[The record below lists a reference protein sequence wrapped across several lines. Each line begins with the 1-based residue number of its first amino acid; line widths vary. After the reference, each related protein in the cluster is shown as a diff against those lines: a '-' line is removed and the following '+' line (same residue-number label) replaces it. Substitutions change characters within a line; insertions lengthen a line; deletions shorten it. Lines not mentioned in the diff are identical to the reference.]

1 MHKLRVKQMTNEKYL
16 KMVNAI
22 VKNEGDINVIDK
34 SRNSYYLALISIVDE
49 GDIDVISKRQ

>member
-1 MHKLRVKQMTNEKYL
+1 MTNEKYL

-34 SRNSYYLALISIVDE
+34 SRNSNYLVLISIADE
-49 GDIDVISKRQ
+49 GDIDVMFMVI